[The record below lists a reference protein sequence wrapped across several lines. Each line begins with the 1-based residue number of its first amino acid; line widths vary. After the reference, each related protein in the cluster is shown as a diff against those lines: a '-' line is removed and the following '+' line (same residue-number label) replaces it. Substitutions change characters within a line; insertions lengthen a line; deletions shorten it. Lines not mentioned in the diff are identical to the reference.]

1 MIVFLTLIYVALL
14 GVLVWMGKVPN
25 SAKTWFTVPI
35 WMVLLL
41 IFLFFPMQLGAPS
54 GPIRILTY
62 SVSIIPNVAG
72 TVTEVVAEES
82 EPLKEGDVLFEIDP
96 RPFRYLLEA
105 KTAALAESE
114 QVALQLV
121 EGVNQASAAVEEA
134 RATRDRARD
143 NYDRYRTA
151 NENAR
156 QSGRTGA
163 TPFTESEVEQRRLTY
178 LASEAGLKRAEAAE
192 KQARLAATSEIDGVN
207 TTVARLRAE
216 VEKAAYD
223 LEQTTVRAPSDGYAA
238 FIALRP
244 GQRVVTFPF
253 SPAMTYI
260 DTSQTLVLAQVGQI
274 YLRNIEPGQPVEL
287 AFKTHAGKIYEGVVD
302 RVLQVSG
309 QGQEQAG
316 GTVPLPQQIQAL
328 PFYVG
333 IILKDE
339 EAARALP
346 AGTVGTAAIYTETA
360 TATHIIRKVMIR
372 MESFLNYIVPTM

>member
-14 GVLVWMGKVPN
+14 GVLVWMGKLPN

-54 GPIRILTY
+54 GPVRVLTY

-82 EPLKEGDVLFEIDP
+82 VPLKKGDVLFKIDP

-105 KTAALAESE
+105 KKAALAESE
-114 QVALQLV
+114 QAVPQLI
-121 EGVNQASAAVEEA
+121 EGLNQATAAVEEA
-134 RATRDRARD
+134 RATRDRASD
-143 NYDRYRTA
+143 GYDRYRTA

-156 QSGRTGA
+156 KSGRA
-163 TPFTESEVEQRRLTY
+163 EPFTESDVEQRRLVY
-178 LASEAGLKRAEAAE
+178 LASEAGLRRAQAAE
-192 KQARLAATSEIDGVN
+192 EQARLAANSEIDGVN

-238 FIALRP
+238 YIALRP

-253 SPAMTYI
+253 KPAMTYI
-260 DTSQTLVLAQVGQI
+260 DTSQEVIVAQIGQI
-274 YLRNIEPGQPVEL
+274 YQRHIKAGQSVEL
-287 AFKTHAGKIYEGVVD
+287 AFKTQAGKIYEGVVD

-309 QGQEQAG
+309 QGQEETT
-316 GTVPLPQQIQAL
+316 GTVPLPRQVEAL

-333 IILKDE
+333 IKLKDE
-339 EAARALP
+339 AAGLEMP